1 MENHKKNVDEL
12 LMTSIQKGASD
23 VHLSPGYYPTIRI
36 DGILVPLTD
45 RKILDR
51 QTLEGVVF
59 ALLGTDERQK
69 KFMSEKEVDF
79 SYQPTQDVRFRVN
92 VYQTRGN
99 YAAAL
104 RYIPD
109 EARTIEDLNLPASIQ
124 IFTKLSQGFVLVV
137 GPTGQGKSTTLAAM
151 VNKINQ
157 ERAEKII
164 TIEDPIE
171 YIFTPEKSLIDQ
183 REVESDTIS
192 FAKAL
197 RSAFRENANVLMVGE
212 LRDYETMSAAVTAAE
227 TGHLVFASLHTND
240 AAQTVERIID
250 SFPAS
255 QQRQIISQLSN
266 TISGIVSQRLIPRAR
281 GGLIPAVEVLIAN
294 TAVRNIIRENK
305 VEQLNIVI
313 STSADSGMISMNQS
327 LAKLVR
333 SQEISLDQAEFY
345 SSNLNE
351 LRSLLK

>member
-1 MENHKKNVDEL
+1 M
-12 LMTSIQKGASD
+12 
-23 VHLSPGYYPTIRI
+23 
-36 DGILVPLTD
+36 
-45 RKILDR
+45 
-51 QTLEGVVF
+51 
-59 ALLGTDERQK
+59 
-69 KFMSEKEVDF
+69 
-79 SYQPTQDVRFRVN
+79 
-92 VYQTRGN
+92 
-99 YAAAL
+99 
-104 RYIPD
+104 
-109 EARTIEDLNLPASIQ
+109 
-124 IFTKLSQGFVLVV
+124 
-137 GPTGQGKSTTLAAM
+137 
-151 VNKINQ
+151 
-157 ERAEKII
+157 
-164 TIEDPIE
+164 
-171 YIFTPEKSLIDQ
+171 
-183 REVESDTIS
+183 
-192 FAKAL
+192 AKAL
-197 RSAFRENANVLMVGE
+197 RAAFRENANVLMVGE